1 MALIPYQP
9 FRRLEQMRK
18 DFDRFFPEFQFPWFS
33 QEMDFLRVD
42 VYETENEVVAVCEI
56 PGLESKENINI
67 DVHDQHLTISGV
79 INRTGEQKE
88 ENFSRKERFS
98 GRFQRT
104 VPLPSPVSS
113 EGAQATY
120 KQGILE
126 VRMPKQMHTH
136 GRRIDIQFH

>member
-18 DFDRFFPEFQFPWFS
+18 DLDRYFPDFSWFN
-33 QEMDFLRVD
+33 QEWEVPRID
-42 VYETENEVVAVCEI
+42 VYETDTEVVASCEI
-56 PGLESKENINI
+56 PGVENKDNIQI

-79 INRTGEQKE
+79 INRLEEQKE
-88 ENFSRKERFS
+88 ENFYRKERFS

-104 VPLPSPVSS
+104 VQLPAPVSS
-113 EGAQATY
+113 EGTQATY

-126 VRMPKQMHTH
+126 VRMPKQKQNP